1 MRSSRK
7 CLMRCRCRE
16 NDELCSHQ
24 MKTDNQICLKVNS
37 EYFIQLSC
45 VEKFDDGSGY
55 TSRFSVSSGGFSC
68 SEHPFYFDDLKSFF
82 EDITNAYR
90 KVKGKARLGHI
101 FEKDFIEITVLDNG
115 HVTVSGFVAQYG
127 PSHQELR
134 FSFECDQTFL
144 PEFLNCLKQVTK
156 DFGL

>member
-7 CLMRCRCRE
+7 YSTPCRCRE
-16 NDELCSHQ
+16 RQSLSES
-24 MKTDNQICLKVNS
+24 MKTDNQICLKVNP
-37 EYFIQLSC
+37 EHFIQLSS

-55 TSRFSVSSGGFSC
+55 TSRLNVGSGRFSC
-68 SEHPFYFDDLKSFF
+68 SEHPFYFDDLKLFS
-82 EDITNAYR
+82 EDISDAYK
-90 KVKGKARLGHI
+90 KVQGKARLGHM

-115 HVTVSGFVAQYG
+115 HVTVGGIIIQYG
-127 PSHQELR
+127 PQHQELR

-144 PEFLNCLKQVTK
+144 PEFLNCLKQVNK